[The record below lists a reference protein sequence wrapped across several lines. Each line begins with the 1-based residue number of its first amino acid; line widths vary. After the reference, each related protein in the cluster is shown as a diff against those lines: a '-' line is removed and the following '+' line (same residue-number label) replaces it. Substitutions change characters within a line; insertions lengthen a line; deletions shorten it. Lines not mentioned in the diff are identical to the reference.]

1 MSLLIRT
8 TDTEQVQRYLLLG
21 GEVETSGARTTGR
34 AVLTTLVRFAPL
46 PMRVA

>member
-1 MSLLIRT
+1 MSLLMRT

-34 AVLTTLVRFAPL
+34 AALTMPVRVAPL
-46 PMRVA
+46 PMRGA